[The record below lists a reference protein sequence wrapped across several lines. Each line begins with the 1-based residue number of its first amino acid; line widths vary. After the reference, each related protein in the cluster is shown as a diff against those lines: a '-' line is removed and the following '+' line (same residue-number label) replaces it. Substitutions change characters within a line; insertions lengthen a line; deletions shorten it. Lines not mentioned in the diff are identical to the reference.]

1 MTVREPDSRPA
12 GTPSFG
18 VPVRERTAPGYRTMA
33 TKLLGQPLLPR
44 EATAAL
50 CRRAIVAGE
59 PFALAKLGPSM
70 LAVLYLLA
78 KDRWLASGEA
88 DRIIHWHGHNQS
100 GLFPED
106 AGAWQS
112 FARRY
117 REAASEIDVA
127 TVQLDLSPI
136 EVATVRE
143 LAPRRLTYS
152 LDAEPDRSIPDRPEQ
167 CFLPALQGRRVLIVC
182 PFARLLA
189 ERAERA
195 TFEAV
200 WARTGKR
207 WLEPATV
214 DALEFPYGFE
224 PETERVFGNIDALLQ
239 HICDRIDARD
249 FDVALIGAAGL
260 AMPVAAHV
268 KRRGRVAI
276 DLGGHLQVLFGVKG
290 KRWRNDPEWAERYFN
305 DAWIE
310 MPKRYRPTR
319 ADVCD
324 CGAYW

>member
-1 MTVREPDSRPA
+1 MRD
-12 GTPSFG
+12 
-18 VPVRERTAPGYRTMA
+18 
-33 TKLLGQPLLPR
+33 
-44 EATAAL
+44 
-50 CRRAIVAGE
+50 
-59 PFALAKLGPSM
+59 
-70 LAVLYLLA
+70 
-78 KDRWLASGEA
+78 
-88 DRIIHWHGHNQS
+88 
-100 GLFPED
+100 
-106 AGAWQS
+106 
-112 FARRY
+112 
-117 REAASEIDVA
+117 
-127 TVQLDLSPI
+127 
-136 EVATVRE
+136 

-152 LDAEPDRSIPDRPEQ
+152 LDAEPDRSIPDRPEH

-182 PFARLLA
+182 PFAQLLA